1 MESIKQLIA
10 KHGDKFKFL
19 ILGAIGISAFNTL
32 VRADYNIVLYLYIY
46 YVWTMMTESKVI
58 EL

>member
-1 MESIKQLIA
+1 MENIKHLIT

-19 ILGAIGISAFNTL
+19 ILGGIGISAFNTL

-46 YVWTMMTESKVI
+46 YIWNMMAESKVI
-58 EL
+58 KL